1 MPSGAGGFFFVPVL
15 RVLGVFNRGTKM
27 RELEAINLTLEAL
40 GESRVMDVNTSNPSA
55 GLARS
60 ALARNRRGLLSTG
73 YWFNVVEREITPT
86 ADGFI
91 KVPWNQL
98 AVYDACSDSKYGVR
112 NGNLY
117 DLVEQNEYF
126 DSSVKIKVVLDLDFE
141 DLPEHA
147 AMWIANYTTAQV
159 YLNDLGSDG
168 NYANYASEAERYKSL
183 VLREHLRNQ
192 KYSTS
197 KTRFARRIRRARFMI

>member
-1 MPSGAGGFFFVPVL
+1 
-15 RVLGVFNRGTKM
+15 M
-27 RELEAINLTLEAL
+27 RELDAINLTLEAL

-73 YWFNVVEREITPT
+73 FWFNSVERNITPT
-86 ADGFI
+86 QDGFI

-98 AVYDACSDSKYGVR
+98 AVYDACTDSKYGVR
-112 NGNLY
+112 DGNLY
-117 DLVEQNEYF
+117 DLVEQTEYF
-126 DSSVKIKVVLDLDFE
+126 DSAVDIRVILDLNFE

-147 AMWIANYTTAQV
+147 AMWVANYTTAQV

-168 NYANYASEAERYKSL
+168 NYSNYAAEAERYKSL
-183 VLREHLRNQ
+183 VIREHLRNQ

-197 KTRFARRIRRARFMI
+197 KTRYARRVRRARFTI

>member
-1 MPSGAGGFFFVPVL
+1 
-15 RVLGVFNRGTKM
+15 M
-27 RELEAINLTLEAL
+27 RELDAVNLTLEAL
-40 GESRVMDVNTSNPSA
+40 GESRVTDINTSNPSA

>member
-1 MPSGAGGFFFVPVL
+1 
-15 RVLGVFNRGTKM
+15 M
-27 RELEAINLTLEAL
+27 RELDAVNLTLEAL
-40 GESRVMDVNTSNPSA
+40 GESRVIDVNTSNPSA

-60 ALARNRRGLLSTG
+60 ALERNRRGLLSTG
-73 YWFNVVEREITPT
+73 YWFNAVEREITPT

-126 DSSVKIKVVLDLDFE
+126 DSSVKIKVVL
-141 DLPEHA
+141 
-147 AMWIANYTTAQV
+147 
-159 YLNDLGSDG
+159 S
-168 NYANYASEAERYKSL
+168 
-183 VLREHLRNQ
+183 
-192 KYSTS
+192 
-197 KTRFARRIRRARFMI
+197 

>member
-1 MPSGAGGFFFVPVL
+1 
-15 RVLGVFNRGTKM
+15 M
-27 RELEAINLTLEAL
+27 RELDAINLTLEAL
-40 GESRVMDVNTSNPSA
+40 GESRVMDINTSNPSA

-91 KVPWNQL
+91 KIPWNQL

-112 NGNLY
+112 DGNLY
-117 DLVEQNEYF
+117 NLVEQDAYF
-126 DSSVKIKVVLDLDFE
+126 DSPVKVKVVLDLNFE

-147 AMWIANYTTAQV
+147 AMWIANYTAAQV

-197 KTRFARRIRRARFMI
+197 RTRFARRIRRARFMI

>member
-1 MPSGAGGFFFVPVL
+1 
-15 RVLGVFNRGTKM
+15 M
-27 RELEAINLTLEAL
+27 RELEAINMTLEAL

-73 YWFNVVEREITPT
+73 FWFNVVEREVTPT
-86 ADGFI
+86 TDGFI

-98 AVYDACSDSKYGVR
+98 AVYDAGSDSKYGVR
-112 NGNLY
+112 DGNLY
-117 DLVEQNEYF
+117 DLMEQNQYF
-126 DSSVKIKVVLDLDFE
+126 DSSVKLKIVLDLDFE

-147 AMWIANYTTAQV
+147 AMWVANYTTAQV
-159 YLNDLGSDG
+159 YLNDLGGDS
-168 NYANYASEAERYKSL
+168 NYANYAQEAERYKSM

-192 KYSTS
+192 KFSTS
-197 KTRFARRIRRARFMI
+197 KTRFARRIRHARFMV

>member
-1 MPSGAGGFFFVPVL
+1 
-15 RVLGVFNRGTKM
+15 M

-98 AVYDACSDSKYGVR
+98 AVYDACSGSKYGVR
-112 NGNLY
+112 DGNLY

-168 NYANYASEAERYKSL
+168 NYANYAAEAERYKSL

>member
-1 MPSGAGGFFFVPVL
+1 
-15 RVLGVFNRGTKM
+15 M
-27 RELEAINLTLEAL
+27 RELDAVNLTLEAL
-40 GESRVMDVNTSNPSA
+40 GESRVMDIATSNPSA

-73 YWFNVVEREITPT
+73 FWFNSVERNITPT
-86 ADGFI
+86 QDGFI

-98 AVYDACSDSKYGVR
+98 AVYDACTDSKYGVR
-112 NGNLY
+112 DGNLY
-117 DLVEQNEYF
+117 DLVEQTEYF
-126 DSSVKIKVVLDLDFE
+126 DSAVDIRVILDLNFE

-147 AMWIANYTTAQV
+147 AMWVANYTTAQV

-168 NYANYASEAERYKSL
+168 NYSNYAAEAERYKSL
-183 VLREHLRNQ
+183 VIREHLRNQ

-197 KTRFARRIRRARFMI
+197 KTRYARRVRRARVTI

>member
-1 MPSGAGGFFFVPVL
+1 
-15 RVLGVFNRGTKM
+15 M
-27 RELEAINLTLEAL
+27 RELDAVNLTLEAL
-40 GESRVMDVNTSNPSA
+40 GESRVVDINTSNPSA

-73 YWFNVVEREITPT
+73 YWFNSIKREITPT

-98 AVYDACSDSKYGVR
+98 AVYDARGDNKYGVR

-117 DLVEQNEYF
+117 DLVEQDEYF
-126 DSSVKIKVVLDLDFE
+126 DSPVTIKVVLDLNFE

-168 NYANYASEAERYKSL
+168 NYDNYASEAERYKSL

-197 KTRFARRIRRARFMI
+197 KTRFARRVRRARFMI

>member
-1 MPSGAGGFFFVPVL
+1 
-15 RVLGVFNRGTKM
+15 M
-27 RELEAINLTLEAL
+27 RELDAVNLTLEAL
-40 GESRVMDVNTSNPSA
+40 GESRVMDINTSNPSA

-91 KVPWNQL
+91 KIPWNQL
-98 AVYDACSDSKYGVR
+98 AVYDTCSDNKYGVR
-112 NGNLY
+112 DGNLY
-117 DLVEQNEYF
+117 DLVEQDEYF
-126 DSSVKIKVVLDLDFE
+126 DSPVKIKVVLDLNFE

>member
-1 MPSGAGGFFFVPVL
+1 
-15 RVLGVFNRGTKM
+15 M
-27 RELEAINLTLEAL
+27 RELDAINLTLEAL
-40 GESRVMDVNTSNPSA
+40 GESRVMDINTSNPSA

-98 AVYDACSDSKYGVR
+98 AVYDARADNKYGVR
-112 NGNLY
+112 DGNLY

-126 DSSVKIKVVLDLDFE
+126 DSPVKIKVVLDLNFE

>member
-1 MPSGAGGFFFVPVL
+1 
-15 RVLGVFNRGTKM
+15 M
-27 RELEAINLTLEAL
+27 RELDAINLTLEAL
-40 GESRVMDVNTSNPSA
+40 GESRVMDINTSNPSA

-91 KVPWNQL
+91 KIPWNQL
-98 AVYDACSDSKYGVR
+98 AVYDAYSDNKYGVR
-112 NGNLY
+112 GGNLY
-117 DLVEQNEYF
+117 NLVEQDEHF
-126 DSSVKIKVVLDLDFE
+126 DSPVKIKVVLDLNFE

-147 AMWIANYTTAQV
+147 AMWVANYTAAQV

-192 KYSTS
+192 KFSTS
-197 KTRFARRIRRARFMI
+197 RTRFARRIRRARFMI

>member
-1 MPSGAGGFFFVPVL
+1 
-15 RVLGVFNRGTKM
+15 M
-27 RELEAINLTLEAL
+27 RELDAINLTLEAL

-73 YWFNVVEREITPT
+73 FWFNVVVREVTPT

-98 AVYDACSDSKYGVR
+98 AVYDAGSDSKYGVR
-112 NGNLY
+112 DGNLY
-117 DLVEQNEYF
+117 DLMEQNKYF
-126 DSSVKIKVVLDLDFE
+126 DSPVKLKIVLDLDFE

-197 KTRFARRIRRARFMI
+197 KTRFARRISRARFMI

>member
-1 MPSGAGGFFFVPVL
+1 
-15 RVLGVFNRGTKM
+15 
-27 RELEAINLTLEAL
+27 
-40 GESRVMDVNTSNPSA
+40 MDISTSNPSA

-98 AVYDACSDSKYGVR
+98 AVYDARAYNKYGVR
-112 NGNLY
+112 DGNLY

-126 DSSVKIKVVLDLDFE
+126 DSPVKIKVVLDLNFE

>member
-1 MPSGAGGFFFVPVL
+1 
-15 RVLGVFNRGTKM
+15 M
-27 RELEAINLTLEAL
+27 RELDAINLTLEAL

-73 YWFNVVEREITPT
+73 YWFNVVEREIAPA

-168 NYANYASEAERYKSL
+168 NYANYASEAERYKAL

-197 KTRFARRIRRARFMI
+197 KTRFARHIHRARFMI

>member
-1 MPSGAGGFFFVPVL
+1 
-15 RVLGVFNRGTKM
+15 M

-40 GESRVMDVNTSNPSA
+40 GESRVIDVNTSNPSA

-73 YWFNVVEREITPT
+73 FWFNVVEREVTPT

-91 KVPWNQL
+91 NVPWNQL
-98 AVYDACSDSKYGVR
+98 AVYNAGSDSKYGVR
-112 NGNLY
+112 DGNLY
-117 DLVEQNEYF
+117 DLMEQNQYF
-126 DSSVKIKVVLDLDFE
+126 DSSVKLKIVLDLDFE

-147 AMWIANYTTAQV
+147 AMWVANYTTAQV
-159 YLNDLGSDG
+159 YLNDLGGDS
-168 NYANYASEAERYKSL
+168 NYANYAQEAERYKSM

-192 KYSTS
+192 RFSTS
-197 KTRFARRIRRARFMI
+197 KTRFARRIRRARFMV

>member
-1 MPSGAGGFFFVPVL
+1 
-15 RVLGVFNRGTKM
+15 M

>member
-1 MPSGAGGFFFVPVL
+1 
-15 RVLGVFNRGTKM
+15 M
-27 RELEAINLTLEAL
+27 RELDAVNLTLEAL
-40 GESRVMDVNTSNPSA
+40 GESRVMDIATSNPSA

-73 YWFNVVEREITPT
+73 FWFNSVERNITPT
-86 ADGFI
+86 QDGFI

-98 AVYDACSDSKYGVR
+98 AVYDACTDSKYGVR
-112 NGNLY
+112 DGNLY
-117 DLVEQNEYF
+117 DLVEQTEYF
-126 DSSVKIKVVLDLDFE
+126 DSAVDIRVILDLNFE

-147 AMWIANYTTAQV
+147 AMWVANYTTAQV

-168 NYANYASEAERYKSL
+168 NYSNYAAEAERYKSL
-183 VLREHLRNQ
+183 VIREHLRNQ

-197 KTRFARRIRRARFMI
+197 KTRYARRVRRARFTI

>member
-1 MPSGAGGFFFVPVL
+1 
-15 RVLGVFNRGTKM
+15 M

-73 YWFNVVEREITPT
+73 YWFNVVEREIAPT

-117 DLVEQNEYF
+117 DLVEQDEYF
-126 DSSVKIKVVLDLDFE
+126 DSPVKIKVVLDLDFE

>member
-1 MPSGAGGFFFVPVL
+1 
-15 RVLGVFNRGTKM
+15 M
-27 RELEAINLTLEAL
+27 RELDAVNLTLEAL
-40 GESRVMDVNTSNPSA
+40 GESRVMDISTSNPSA

-98 AVYDACSDSKYGVR
+98 AVYDACSDNKYGVR
-112 NGNLY
+112 YGNLY
-117 DLVEQNEYF
+117 NLVEQDEYF
-126 DSSVKIKVVLDLDFE
+126 NSPVKIKVVLDLDFE

>member
-1 MPSGAGGFFFVPVL
+1 
-15 RVLGVFNRGTKM
+15 M

-60 ALARNRRGLLSTG
+60 ALSRNRRGLLSTG
-73 YWFNVVEREITPT
+73 YWFNVVEREIAPT

>member
-1 MPSGAGGFFFVPVL
+1 
-15 RVLGVFNRGTKM
+15 M
-27 RELEAINLTLEAL
+27 RELDAINLTLEAL

-73 YWFNVVEREITPT
+73 YWFNVVERAIAPT

-98 AVYDACSDSKYGVR
+98 AVYDTCSDSKYGVR

>member
-1 MPSGAGGFFFVPVL
+1 
-15 RVLGVFNRGTKM
+15 M

-40 GESRVMDVNTSNPSA
+40 GESRVMDINTSNPSA

-73 YWFNVVEREITPT
+73 YWFNVVEREIAPT

-98 AVYDACSDSKYGVR
+98 AVYDASSDSKYGVR

-126 DSSVKIKVVLDLDFE
+126 DSPVKIKVVLDLNFE

>member
-1 MPSGAGGFFFVPVL
+1 
-15 RVLGVFNRGTKM
+15 
-27 RELEAINLTLEAL
+27 
-40 GESRVMDVNTSNPSA
+40 MDISTSNPSA

-91 KVPWNQL
+91 KIPWNQL
-98 AVYDACSDSKYGVR
+98 AVYDARSDNKYGVR
-112 NGNLY
+112 DGNLY
-117 DLVEQNEYF
+117 NLVEQDAYF
-126 DSSVKIKVVLDLDFE
+126 DSPVKVKVVLDLNFE

-147 AMWIANYTTAQV
+147 AMWIANYTAAQV

-192 KYSTS
+192 KFGTS
-197 KTRFARRIRRARFMI
+197 KTRFARRIHRARFMI